1 MSPKIGTQRMTLKY
15 PKKSQLGFGDKKIEG
30 MLLLITPSLK
40 GTLRRE
46 KKKEKEKTF
55 IGIVISL
62 SRGSQ
67 H

>member
-1 MSPKIGTQRMTLKY
+1 MTLKY

-46 KKKEKEKTF
+46 KKKEKEKTL

-62 SRGSQ
+62 SRVE
-67 H
+67 